1 MDRMTTRDI
10 SRRFTPSQALAFP
23 ESFRLRLLTQEQL
36 QFPAPPCVGSPPTL
50 HMKIRSL
57 GRFARRIY
65 HGLAS
70 SPCSK
75 ADISDQTPPPD
86 L

>member
-50 HMKIRSL
+50 HMEDTIVGQVCQTHLS
-57 GRFARRIY
+57 RI
-65 HGLAS
+65 GL
-70 SPCSK
+70 
-75 ADISDQTPPPD
+75 ISVLQS
-86 L
+86 